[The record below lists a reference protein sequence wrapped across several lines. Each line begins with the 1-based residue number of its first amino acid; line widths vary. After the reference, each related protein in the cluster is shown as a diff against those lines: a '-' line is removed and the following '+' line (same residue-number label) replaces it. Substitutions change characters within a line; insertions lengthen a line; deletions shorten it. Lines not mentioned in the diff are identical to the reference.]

1 MPAPVHV
8 ACISRCLPLRRRAA
22 TVTPVTPSVAYG
34 RPSLR
39 LVASSFLLVL
49 LAPLFGVGMQT
60 VHAEP
65 IPLAGITWG
74 SATNIANDGDVDTT
88 GTLVY
93 AYNFG
98 SGSSATTQT
107 VNGVTFSPF
116 VIQDFANSQTTGN
129 VTVSESD
136 GYLVSDLNVGSV
148 SSPFSGLT
156 ASYRS
161 LLSSEVYSSN
171 FATMRVDLGG
181 LTPGDSYRLQWWT
194 NDSAMTNSPGGNFF
208 DSVIGGGSA
217 GSVTLATNTSRA
229 VGGLGQYVIGT
240 FTANAVTES
249 FTLVG
254 TGTSTY
260 NFPLLNA
267 LQLRTVAVPEPS
279 TYAMALA
286 GLACGGFSMWRRRK

>member
-1 MPAPVHV
+1 VKLVRH
-8 ACISRCLPLRRRAA
+8 LA
-22 TVTPVTPSVAYG
+22 TSA
-34 RPSLR
+34 
-39 LVASSFLLVL
+39 LVALPVVCMAWFSMRI
-49 LAPLFGVGMQT
+49 AD
-60 VHAEP
+60 AEP
-65 IPLAGITWG
+65 LLAGITWG
-74 SATNIANDGDVDTT
+74 SATNISSDSDVDTT

-98 SGSSATTQT
+98 SNTSATLQT

-116 VIQDFANSQTTGN
+116 VIQDFTNSQTTSN
-129 VTVSESD
+129 VTVSED
-136 GYLVSDLNVGSV
+136 NGYLVSDINVGSINA
-148 SSPFSGLT
+148 PFSGLS

-161 LLSSEVYSSN
+161 LLFSEVYSSN
-171 FATMRVDLGG
+171 FLTMQVDLGG
-181 LTPGDSYRLQWWT
+181 LTPGNSYRLQWWT
-194 NDSAMTNSPGGNFF
+194 NDSAMTDYAPGANFFLF

-240 FTANAVTES
+240 FTANASTES

-267 LQLRTVAVPEPS
+267 LQLRTVAVPEIDPAGVGS
-279 TYAMALA
+279 VLALVTG
-286 GLACGGFSMWRRRK
+286 GLGLLERRRRRA